1 MSELAE
7 RPVDDEAPDQ
17 AVVIVSGL
25 SGGGKTAAA
34 KLFEDLGYTVIDN
47 LPGELLAEL
56 AELITSDP
64 GRFARVAL
72 VLDVRAG
79 DATVAL
85 GAVRGARIPG
95 GRAGSRAKKKGLRS
109 LASP

>member
-34 KLFEDLGYTVIDN
+34 KLFEDLD
-47 LPGELLAEL
+47 
-56 AELITSDP
+56 
-64 GRFARVAL
+64 
-72 VLDVRAG
+72 
-79 DATVAL
+79 
-85 GAVRGARIPG
+85 
-95 GRAGSRAKKKGLRS
+95 
-109 LASP
+109 